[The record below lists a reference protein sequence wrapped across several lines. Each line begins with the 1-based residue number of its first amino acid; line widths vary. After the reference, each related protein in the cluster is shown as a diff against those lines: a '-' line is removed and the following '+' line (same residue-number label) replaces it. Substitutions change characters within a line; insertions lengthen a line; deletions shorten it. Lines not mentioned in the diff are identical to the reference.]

1 MSGDSNRGSEENN
14 KGGGNAPKF
23 NYYWIYGAIALL
35 LLALNFYQ
43 YSSSAAK
50 PMDRAKF
57 NQALK
62 EQDIREIKVVNDR
75 YVQVYLKEE
84 VLEKEKYKKDINKG
98 FGASQEDPQY
108 QFEIGDYALFVEDV
122 LKTQENAKIA
132 ETKLVPVQKLARSVV
147 PQTNEGPVVLA
158 LSSYSFLFFLS

>member
-43 YSSSAAK
+43 YSNSAAK

-108 QFEIGDYALFVEDV
+108 QFEIGDYALFVG
-122 LKTQENAKIA
+122 LTPIR
-132 ETKLVPVQKLARSVV
+132 TSRSESCCAC
-147 PQTNEGPVVLA
+147 PASPA
-158 LSSYSFLFFLS
+158 CSHC